1 MRRICDDNQLMR
13 QAQNGDNRAFEQLVL
28 KYRADTIRFAFR
40 FVQDLHVAEDLAQE
54 SFASIYVHRQNYKP
68 KHEFK
73 TYLYAV
79 VRNKCIDF

>member
-1 MRRICDDNQLMR
+1 
-13 QAQNGDNRAFEQLVL
+13 
-28 KYRADTIRFAFR
+28 
-40 FVQDLHVAEDLAQE
+40 LAQE

-79 VRNKCIDF
+79 VRNKCIDFCEKERRSLWLTGLNLSWQAQNLAPSNPLNCRRNWITRWRCLRD